1 MAVNKPKKA
10 TFIPLGKIMS
20 YLGQTAIC
28 IKYETDP
35 EKKEQKRQIA
45 QSEIAKFPNGVKAG
59 RECMNLDNA
68 IVKLFRQ
75 AGLA

>member
-1 MAVNKPKKA
+1 MAVNKTKKS
-10 TFIPLGKIMS
+10 TFIPLDKIML

-35 EKKEQKRQIA
+35 EKKEQKRKIA
-45 QSEIAKFPNGVKAG
+45 QSEIEKYPSGTQAG

-68 IVKLFRQ
+68 IVKLFKQ
-75 AGLA
+75 AGLY